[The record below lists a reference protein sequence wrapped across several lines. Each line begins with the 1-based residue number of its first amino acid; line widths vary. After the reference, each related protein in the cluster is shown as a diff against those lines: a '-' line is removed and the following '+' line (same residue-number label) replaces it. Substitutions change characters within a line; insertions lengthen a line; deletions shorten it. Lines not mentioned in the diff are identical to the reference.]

1 MLGSASSSSARL
13 CSNQP
18 ARFEGDGFVGHPLHV
33 LLDRDRSRRG
43 IEPRRLSLQP
53 RVRAGHFRL
62 PQPLEADMGITRIER
77 AIDDIDALSEDAECP
92 CEDIR
97 LAWLNDELDA
107 GRRDG
112 SDFDALW
119 TDR

>member
-1 MLGSASSSSARL
+1 
-13 CSNQP
+13 
-18 ARFEGDGFVGHPLHV
+18 
-33 LLDRDRSRRG
+33 
-43 IEPRRLSLQP
+43 
-53 RVRAGHFRL
+53 
-62 PQPLEADMGITRIER
+62 MGITRIER

-97 LAWLNDELDA
+97 LAWLDDELDA